1 MSKKVTIIIED
12 QFEDIEAI
20 YPYYRLIEQGYD
32 VEVIGPEKDKVY
44 RGKHGM
50 TLKADKSSKEASLD
64 DVVAIIIPGGYAP
77 DRIVRDKNMVDL
89 VIKAVN
95 KCIVVAAICH
105 GPLVLVEA
113 DAIKGKKVTGFK
125 SIKTPLRLAGG
136 IIKDSRV
143 VTDENII
150 TAQDAGDVVEFTK
163 AFIALIEAYR

>member
-1 MSKKVTIIIED
+1 MSKKVTILIED

-64 DVVAIIIPGGYAP
+64 DVVALIIPGGYAP
-77 DRIVRDKNMVDL
+77 DRIVRDENMVGL

-163 AFIALIEAYR
+163 ALIALIEAYR